1 MSADRTRPTADE
13 GFQGTEFRALDACH
27 QQIAQYLA
35 SFGQLLIGLEADGVT
50 PAAQSLAKE
59 IEAFFS
65 STAQQHHVDEEK
77 RVFPPLLAS
86 TDPDLVA
93 AIKRLQQ
100 DHGFI
105 EENWIEL
112 APQLRALAAG
122 YSWYDL
128 PTLQQGARIFVDLL
142 DEHIELEES
151 LIYPQAKAM
160 WAEMF
165 AQRARRQHTAAQ
177 AAG

>member
-1 MSADRTRPTADE
+1 MSADRTRPAAED

-27 QQIAQYLA
+27 QQIAQYLGY
-35 SFGQLLIGLEADGVT
+35 FGQLLTALDADGVT
-50 PAAQSLAKE
+50 PATQTLAKE

-65 STAQQHHVDEEK
+65 STAQQHHADEEQ

-86 TDPDLVA
+86 PDAELVA
-93 AIKRLQQ
+93 AVKRLQQ

-122 YSWYDL
+122 YNWYDL
-128 PTLQQGARIFVDLL
+128 PTLQQGARVFIDLL
-142 DEHIELEES
+142 NEHIELEES

-165 AQRARRQHTAAQ
+165 AQRARRQQQAAQ
-177 AAG
+177 LAT